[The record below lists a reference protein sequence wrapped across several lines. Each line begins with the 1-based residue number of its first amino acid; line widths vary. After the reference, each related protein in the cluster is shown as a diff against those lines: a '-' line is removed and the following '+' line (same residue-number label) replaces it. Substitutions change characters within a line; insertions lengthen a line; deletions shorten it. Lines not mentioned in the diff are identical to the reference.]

1 MFRLLFVSGN
11 RGPLHSIY
19 KIKSKL
25 NTTVTMERDRAVRN
39 KTLYSSFGNDTGKV
53 VYKLMSSFSVPLSL
67 SVSSLSMAAPG
78 TV

>member
-39 KTLYSSFGNDTGKV
+39 KTFYSSFGNDTGKV
-53 VYKLMSSFSVPLSL
+53 V
-67 SVSSLSMAAPG
+67 
-78 TV
+78 